1 MPRLT
6 TRVFD
11 LLLKR
16 GKIDESL
23 VTQMM
28 SWQPCGCEDEPA
40 PSEPVW
46 IAD

>member
-23 VTQMM
+23 VTQMI
-28 SWQPCGCEDEPA
+28 SWQPRGCGDEPA